1 MADTAPQGQQRSPDV
16 EQQMVASSS
25 QERAAKFTAA
35 NMVRSLL
42 PLTVIVL
49 ALVGLVALRQNGV
62 DPVRTVETTSGTQ
75 LAAARAGYQLL
86 VPQGL
91 PDDWR
96 ATSVNTDAGN
106 ATEAG
111 DPVTLAI
118 GYLTPG
124 EEYAGFVIGDE
135 PRAEDLARVLDG
147 RSGDTPVQ
155 IGGRQWTQTTTA
167 RGETAY
173 LLEDGAATV
182 AVTGSASDEELRTLA
197 ASVQPYQAG

>member
-1 MADTAPQGQQRSPDV
+1 
-16 EQQMVASSS
+16 MVASSS

-49 ALVGLVALRQNGV
+49 ALVGLTSLRQNDV
-62 DPVRTVETTSGTQ
+62 DPVREVETTSGTQ
-75 LAAARAGYQLL
+75 LAAARASFPLL

-96 ATSVNTDAGN
+96 ATSITTDAGD

-111 DPVTLAI
+111 DPVTLSI
-118 GYLTPG
+118 GYVTPD

-147 RSGDTPVQ
+147 RSGDTPVE
-155 IGGRQWTQTTTA
+155 IGGEEWTQTTTA

-173 LLEDGAATV
+173 LLDAEGATV
-182 AVTGSASDEELRTLA
+182 AVTGSATDDELRTLA

>member
-1 MADTAPQGQQRSPDV
+1 MADTAPQGQERSKDV
-16 EQQMVASSS
+16 EEQMVASSS
-25 QERAAKFTAA
+25 SERAAKFTAA

-49 ALVGLVALRQNGV
+49 ALVGLTALRQNDV
-62 DPVRTVETTSGTQ
+62 DPVRTVETATGTQ
-75 LAAARAGYQLL
+75 LAAARASFPLL

-96 ATSVNTDAGN
+96 ATSIATDAGN
-106 ATEAG
+106 ATEEG
-111 DPVTLAI
+111 DPVTLSI
-118 GYLTPG
+118 GYVTPS

-147 RSGDTPVQ
+147 RSGDTPVE
-155 IGGRQWTQTTTA
+155 IDGRQWTRTTTE

-173 LLEDGAATV
+173 LLDTGDATV
-182 AVTGSASDEELRTLA
+182 AVTGSATDDELRTLA
-197 ASVQPYQAG
+197 ASIQPYQAG

>member
-1 MADTAPQGQQRSPDV
+1 MADTAPQGEQRSPDV

-25 QERAAKFTAA
+25 QERAAKFTAS

-49 ALVGLVALRQNGV
+49 ALVGLAALRQNDV

-75 LAAARAGYQLL
+75 LAAARASYPLQ

-96 ATSVNTDAGN
+96 ATSVSTDAGN

-111 DPVTLAI
+111 DPVTLSI
-118 GYLTPG
+118 GYVTPD
-124 EEYAGFVIGDE
+124 EEFAGFVIGDE

-147 RSGDTPVQ
+147 RSGDTPVE
-155 IGGRQWTQTTTA
+155 IGGEEWTQTTTA

-173 LLEDGAATV
+173 LLDADGATV
-182 AVTGSASDEELRTLA
+182 AVTGSATDDELRTLA

>member
-49 ALVGLVALRQNGV
+49 ALVGLVALRQNDV

-118 GYLTPG
+118 GYVTPS

-155 IGGRQWTQTTTA
+155 IDGRQWTRTTTA

-182 AVTGSASDEELRTLA
+182 AVTGSATDDELRTLA
-197 ASVQPYQAG
+197 AAVQPYQQG